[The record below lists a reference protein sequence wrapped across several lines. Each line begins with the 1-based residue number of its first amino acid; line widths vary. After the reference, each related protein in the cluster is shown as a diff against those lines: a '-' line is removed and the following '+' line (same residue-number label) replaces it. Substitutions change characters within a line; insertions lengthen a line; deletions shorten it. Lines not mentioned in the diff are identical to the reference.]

1 MNAGEL
7 NINPFLEKLGKLA
20 TITGDDL
27 KAVMKQEATLAIYN
41 SNPKVPGV
49 INITPPFSQKSK
61 DPASA
66 LLMAQR
72 SIDRDLSGVFMPVT
86 IKGQRTITHLFG
98 KTNPN
103 VGRKPPYVVETK
115 ERWPD
120 VSGIYKRR
128 WKSKNEGRSKRMTR
142 GQKSLYYVDARKLS
156 IERRESYAMI
166 GLACAC
172 WYLAAVQAGLT
183 PRGVPAWVKRHT
195 SAFGAGSIDISEHA
209 IRITLSSSLPYNT
222 ALSMQ
227 SKMTRVLGYRQ
238 GALER
243 RLPYILAVAVKKA
256 KLAA

>member
-1 MNAGEL
+1 MTAGEL

-20 TITGDDL
+20 EITGDEM
-27 KAVMKQEATLAIYN
+27 KQVMKQEATLAIFN
-41 SNPKVPGV
+41 TNPKVPGV
-49 INITPPFSQKSK
+49 INITPPFSSKAK

-66 LLMAQR
+66 LLTAQR

-98 KTNPN
+98 KENPN
-103 VGRKPPYVVETK
+103 VGRKPPYVVQTK

-120 VSGIYKRR
+120 VGAIYKKR
-128 WKSKNEGRSKRMTR
+128 WTSKNANRSKRMTR

-172 WYLAAVQAGLT
+172 WYLAAVQAELN

-195 SAFGAGSIDISEHA
+195 SAFGAGDIDISDHA
-209 IRITLSSSLPYNT
+209 VRIVLSSRLPYNS
-222 ALSMQ
+222 ALDMQ

-238 GALER
+238 SALER
-243 RLPYILAVAVKKA
+243 RLPYIIAAAARKA